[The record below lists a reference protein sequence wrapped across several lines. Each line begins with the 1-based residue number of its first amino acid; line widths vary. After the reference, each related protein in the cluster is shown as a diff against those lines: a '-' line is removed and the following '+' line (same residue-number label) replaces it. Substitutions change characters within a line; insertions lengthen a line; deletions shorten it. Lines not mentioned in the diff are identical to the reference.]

1 MAGEITH
8 EEWRLAGITRTD
20 ARWQDISDLEIEHC
34 DCQLA
39 HMEAQHFRYYLP
51 AYMVYSMEHADR
63 PIWESAVPGS
73 VLFGLTP
80 SKPSTSYNLMQYS
93 LLESRQRAAIV
104 EFLRYMASHAG
115 DYWRLEAEAALAFW
129 QERA

>member
-1 MAGEITH
+1 MAGEITD

-39 HMEAQHFRYYLP
+39 HMDAEDFRYYLP
-51 AYMVYSMEHADR
+51 AYMMYSMERADR
-63 PIWESAVPGS
+63 PIWQSAVPGS

-80 SKPSTSYNLMQYS
+80 SKLSPSYSRMQYS
-93 LLESRQRAAIV
+93 LLKWRQRAAIV
-104 EFLRYMASHAG
+104 EFLR
-115 DYWRLEAEAALAFW
+115 
-129 QERA
+129 